1 MSKYLVSV
9 TENYRVDSEPEV
21 EQMLEQAKNDD
32 AFILSKY
39 TSTFKEKKQ
48 KGEVIDSWYKVS
60 LTKTFTD
67 EKEPDRQVDIHYDN
81 HIKLGGINSAF

>member
-21 EQMLEQAKNDD
+21 ETMLEEAKNDNT
-32 AFILSKY
+32 FILSKY

-67 EKEPDRQVDIHYDN
+67 EKEPDRQVNISYDN
-81 HIKLGGINSAF
+81 QETGGPHSAF